1 MPPLSLPEHLPVVTV
16 TVGAR
21 PPEEETNVSSCD
33 PEAEQTR
40 PDGPS
45 EGADQAIQ
53 EQLGMAV
60 QPLTADIARDIGID
74 RNSKGLVIAAVA
86 SRSDAGAK
94 GLRRGDVILSINS
107 SPVTT
112 AEALAKG
119 VADAKKAGRSAVL
132 LEILRRGQQPAFVAI
147 RGDGN

>member
-1 MPPLSLPEHLPVVTV
+1 M
-16 TVGAR
+16 
-21 PPEEETNVSSCD
+21 
-33 PEAEQTR
+33 TR
-40 PDGPS
+40 PQSVDGSGVDPGAELALPSEPS

-53 EQLGMAV
+53 EQLGRAV
-60 QPLTADIARDIGID
+60 QPLTADIARDIVID

-94 GLRRGDVILSINS
+94 GLRRGDVILSINR

-132 LEILRRGQQPAFVAI
+132 LEILRDRKST
-147 RGDGN
+147 RLNSSH

>member
-1 MPPLSLPEHLPVVTV
+1 MEFISVLFRSLN
-16 TVGAR
+16 GAGF
-21 PPEEETNVSSCD
+21 D
-33 PEAEQTR
+33 PEAEQTL
-40 PDGPS
+40 PDEPS

-94 GLRRGDVILSINS
+94 GLRRGDVILSINR

-132 LEILRRGQQPAFVAI
+132 LEILRDRKST
-147 RGDGN
+147 RLNSSH